1 MTVNLEDCLHRLEG
15 LEPIRRTGRVV
26 EAIGL
31 LLESDGPQ
39 VAVGE
44 TCRVEGLPG
53 GASVLAEVVGFRGSR
68 VLLMPLAE
76 LHGVAPGA
84 TVAACG
90 GALQVPVGDEL
101 LGRVLDALGRPIDGL
116 GPTRARSMRSLRSG
130 APPPLERQR
139 VLEPM
144 ATGVRAIDAL
154 LTCGKG
160 QRVGIFAGSGVGKS
174 VLLGSIA
181 RNCTA
186 DLNVIALVGERGREV
201 RDFLER
207 DLGPEGLARSIVVT
221 ATSDQPALLRIKSAL
236 LATTIAEHFRD
247 QGRDVLLVMDSL
259 TRVAMAQREI
269 GLAVGEPP
277 ATKGYPPS
285 VYALLPR
292 LLERS
297 GMARAGSITALY
309 TVLVEGDDMNEPVA
323 DMARSILDGHI
334 VLSRRLASE
343 GHYPAIDVLG
353 SVSRVMHEVVPPEH
367 VRTASRLRELL
378 ATYRE
383 AEDLVH
389 IGAYAR
395 GSSARIDT
403 ALAKIDAIRAFLR
416 QGATENSEFSETQRA
431 LAALVEGGAS

>member
-1 MTVNLEDCLHRLEG
+1 MNSVLKDCLESLET
-15 LEPIRRTGRVV
+15 LEPIRRVGHVV

-31 LLESDGPQ
+31 VLESDGPA

-44 TCRVEGLPG
+44 TCRIDGLPG

-84 TVAACG
+84 TVSACG
-90 GALQVPVGDEL
+90 TALQVPVGEEL
-101 LGRVLDALGRPIDGL
+101 LGRVVDALGRPLDDK
-116 GPTRARSMRSLRSG
+116 GPLRTRAKRPLQAA
-130 APPPLERQR
+130 APAPMARQR
-139 VLEPM
+139 VLDTLS
-144 ATGVRAIDAL
+144 TGVRAIDAL

-186 DLNVIALVGERGREV
+186 DLAVIALVGERGREV
-201 RDFLER
+201 RDFIER
-207 DLGPEGLARSIVVT
+207 DLGAEGLSRSIVVV
-221 ATSDQPALLRIKSAL
+221 ATSDQPALLRIKSAQ
-236 LATTIAEHFRD
+236 LATAIAEHFRD

-259 TRVAMAQREI
+259 TRVAMAQREV

-285 VYALLPR
+285 VYAMLPR

-297 GMARAGSITALY
+297 GMSHTGSITALY

-334 VLSRRLASE
+334 VLSRKLAAE
-343 GHYPAIDVLG
+343 GHYPAIDVLA
-353 SVSRVMHEVVPPEH
+353 SVSRVMHEVVPQEH
-367 VRTASRLRELL
+367 TRAAQRLRELL

-383 AEDLVH
+383 AEDLIN
-389 IGAYAR
+389 IGAYVR
-395 GSSARIDT
+395 GSNSRIDQ
-403 ALAKIDAIRAFLR
+403 AIAKVEAIRIFLR
-416 QGATENSEFSETQRA
+416 QGPAEKSAFETTRRA
-431 LAALVEGGAS
+431 LLALVEQPA

>member
-1 MTVNLEDCLHRLEG
+1 MTVNLEDCLQMLDG
-15 LEPIRRTGRVV
+15 LEPVRRTGRVV

-44 TCRVEGLPG
+44 TCRVEGLAG
-53 GASVLAEVVGFRGSR
+53 GKSVLAEVVGFRGSR

-76 LHGVAPGA
+76 MHGVAPGA

-90 GALQVPVGDEL
+90 GTLQVPVGDEL
-101 LGRVLDALGRPIDGL
+101 LGRVLDALGRPIDGR
-116 GPTRARSMRSLRSG
+116 GPTRARATRSLRSA

-144 ATGVRAIDAL
+144 ATGIRAIDAL
-154 LTCGKG
+154 VTCGKG

-181 RNCTA
+181 RNCAA

-207 DLGPEGLARSIVVT
+207 DLGPEGLARSIVVA

-297 GMARAGSITALY
+297 GMARTGSITALY

-367 VRTASRLRELL
+367 VRAASRLRELL

-395 GSSARIDT
+395 GSSPRIDT
-403 ALAKIDAIRAFLR
+403 ALAKIDAMRTFLR
-416 QGATENSEFSETQRA
+416 QGAGETSPFIDTQRA
-431 LAALVEGGAS
+431 LAALVESGAP